1 MSGVFQSVRSA
12 SPGRS
17 VFNLS
22 YEKKFTCDMGQL
34 IPVMCDEMV
43 PGDKFNI
50 GNQMI
55 IRFQPLVAPILHEIN
70 VFCHY
75 FFVPYRL
82 LWTDWEK
89 FITGGEDG
97 TFTATLP
104 RWTPTSNAV
113 GSLWDYMGMP
123 TGVTPP
129 NRLPLDFP
137 KRAYNFIWNSFYR
150 DETLQTALDINVSDT
165 ILRRAWEK
173 DYFTSSLP
181 WQQRGIAPALPITGY
196 TTAQFANDIT
206 IAGGNRGL
214 QVTRNGVPSNL
225 LTTASSGDFSVLW
238 KSDIPTNSLT
248 NVNPYISQP
257 ATVIPKTSLGANIVD
272 LSSATTFNVSD
283 LRLAFQVQKWLERNA
298 RGGARYVEF
307 LRSHFGVSPR
317 DDRLQRPEYIG
328 GSKSPVII
336 SEVLQTAGTG
346 VTGQTTPQGNMA
358 GHGISVNQSH
368 CASYYAQE
376 FGVVIGLMSVMP
388 RTAYQQGINR
398 QWLRQTK
405 YDFYFPEFANLSEQ
419 AIEGPRYMHQL
430 QRLIMFRCLVIRVG
444 MMRCG
449 ISPTLSAV
457 NSATLTT
464 IGISVDNLLQSPC
477 SMILSFSAYHEKMSL
492 RLRPNQLLLFN
503 SATLLRLFARYRDSL
518 NRVLS
523 TTIEVFMRFNT
534 PYDRDHTPEEPNSG
548 EIITEQ
554 QGYIS
559 SQDQIEA
566 LIMAGQRLDESRA
579 GYEFADGEDV
589 PEDYFDPTTQKNLDM
604 VEAQQ
609 FLDQKKAALAEQ
621 QKIAAEKN
629 PPSGDISK
637 KSTQDSDPEG
647 KKTPEQE

>member
-1 MSGVFQSVRSA
+1 
-12 SPGRS
+12 
-17 VFNLS
+17 
-22 YEKKFTCDMGQL
+22 
-34 IPVMCDEMV
+34 MCDEMV

-70 VFCHY
+70 VFVHY

-82 LWTDWEK
+82 LWSDWEK

-123 TGVTPP
+123 TGVTPS

-150 DETLQTALDINVSDT
+150 DETLQTALDINTSDT

-181 WQQRGIAPALPITGY
+181 WQQRGIAPALPISGMTSAQWSANVAGTATLGSGNTVRSSSNGNALVLHSSGSNPAVVNFTGIPGTGDY
-196 TTAQFANDIT
+196 SMYS
-206 IAGGNRGL
+206 GG
-214 QVTRNGVPSNL
+214 
-225 LTTASSGDFSVLW
+225 TASV
-238 KSDIPTNSLT
+238 DI
-248 NVNPYISQP
+248 
-257 ATVIPKTSLGANIVD
+257 AKTALGANTVD

-307 LRSHFGVSPR
+307 LKISLWGFAR

-368 CASYYAQE
+368 CASYRAQE

-405 YDFYFPEFANLSEQ
+405 FDFYFPEFANLSEQ
-419 AIEGPRYMHQL
+419 AIEGAEIY
-430 QRLIMFRCLVIRVG
+430 
-444 MMRCG
+444 
-449 ISPTLSAV
+449 A
-457 NSATLTT
+457 SATPADN
-464 IGISVDNLLQSPC
+464 ISVFGYQGRYDEMRYKPNLVCGQLRDTYDYWHLGRQFTSKP
-477 SMILSFSAYHEKMSL
+477 LLNDSFIQCVPRKDV
-492 RLRPNQLLLFN
+492 
-503 SATLLRLFARYRDSL
+503 FAAQ
-518 NRVLS
+518 
-523 TTIEVFMRFNT
+523 T
-534 PYDRDHTPEEPNSG
+534 EP
-548 EIITEQ
+548 
-554 QGYIS
+554 
-559 SQDQIEA
+559 A
-566 LIMAGQRLDESRA
+566 LIVQFG
-579 GYEFADGEDV
+579 
-589 PEDYFDPTTQKNLDM
+589 NLI
-604 VEAQQ
+604 
-609 FLDQKKAALAEQ
+609 KAVRPLPRLAEPGL
-621 QKIAAEKN
+621 IDHN
-629 PPSGDISK
+629 
-637 KSTQDSDPEG
+637 
-647 KKTPEQE
+647 

>member
-55 IRFQPLVAPILHEIN
+55 IRFQPLVAPILHAIY
-70 VFCHY
+70 VFVHY

-82 LWTDWEK
+82 LWSDWEK

-97 TFTATLP
+97 NFTATLP
-104 RWTPTSNAV
+104 RWTPSSNAV

-123 TGVTPP
+123 TGVTPT

-150 DETLQTALDINVSDT
+150 DETLQAALDINTSDT

-181 WQQRGIAPALPITGY
+181 WQQRGTAPALPISGNTS
-196 TTAQFANDIT
+196 AVFSSSLANAWSSSVGPGLTVDGVGATPNIRV
-206 IAGGNRGL
+206 GSSGSPGNT
-214 QVTRNGVPSNL
+214 QAVSNL
-225 LTTASSGDFSVLW
+225 VNALSNNNTV
-238 KSDIPTNSLT
+238 SL
-248 NVNPYISQP
+248 
-257 ATVIPKTSLGANIVD
+257 A
-272 LSSATTFNVSD
+272 SATTFNVSD

-307 LRSHFGVSPR
+307 LKSHFGVSPR

-346 VTGQTTPQGNMA
+346 VTGQATPQGNMA

-388 RTAYQQGINR
+388 QTAYQQGINR

-419 AIEGPRYMHQL
+419 AIEGVEIY
-430 QRLIMFRCLVIRVG
+430 
-444 MMRCG
+444 
-449 ISPTLSAV
+449 A
-457 NSATLTT
+457 SATPADNV
-464 IGISVDNLLQSPC
+464 SVFGYQGRYDEMRYKPNLVCGQLRDTYDYWHLGRQFTAKP
-477 SMILSFSAYHEKMSL
+477 LLNDSFIQCVPRKDV
-492 RLRPNQLLLFN
+492 
-503 SATLLRLFARYRDSL
+503 FAAQ
-518 NRVLS
+518 
-523 TTIEVFMRFNT
+523 T
-534 PYDRDHTPEEPNSG
+534 EP
-548 EIITEQ
+548 
-554 QGYIS
+554 
-559 SQDQIEA
+559 A
-566 LIMAGQRLDESRA
+566 LIVQFG
-579 GYEFADGEDV
+579 
-589 PEDYFDPTTQKNLDM
+589 NLI
-604 VEAQQ
+604 
-609 FLDQKKAALAEQ
+609 KAVRPLPRLAEPGL
-621 QKIAAEKN
+621 IDHN
-629 PPSGDISK
+629 
-637 KSTQDSDPEG
+637 
-647 KKTPEQE
+647 